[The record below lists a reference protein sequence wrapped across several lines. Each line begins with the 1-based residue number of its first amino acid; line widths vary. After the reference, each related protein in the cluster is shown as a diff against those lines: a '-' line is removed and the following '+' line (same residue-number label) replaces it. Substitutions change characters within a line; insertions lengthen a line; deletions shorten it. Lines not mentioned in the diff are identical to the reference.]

1 MPAAATQA
9 QAKTRTATYVYGII
23 PADVEVEQGTTGVG
37 DPPGEVRAVRQGDI
51 AALVSD
57 VELDRPLGRPEDL
70 VTHEE
75 LLDASA
81 ADVPVLPLRFGAV
94 VTDDD
99 AVARELLEPHH
110 DEFAQALQGLDG
122 RAEFIVKG
130 RYDESAIMRE
140 VLSENDE
147 AASLH
152 EQIKGTSE
160 DATRDARIRLGEII
174 SDAIGAKREH
184 DTRVV
189 GDALADHVE
198 ASVIREPTHEL
209 DAVSAAFLAETG
221 KAGDLEQALQGLARD
236 WDGRVELRLMG
247 PLAPYDF
254 VAARAPGQ

>member
-1 MPAAATQA
+1 MPADATEDRT
-9 QAKTRTATYVYGII
+9 KTRTATYVYGIV

-37 DPPGEVRAVRQGDI
+37 DPPGEVRAVRHGDV

-57 VELDRPLGRPEDL
+57 VEMDRPLGRPDDL

-99 AVARELLEPHH
+99 AVASELLEPHH
-110 DEFAQALQGLDG
+110 DEFARALQDLDG
-122 RAEFIVKG
+122 RAEFIVRG
-130 RYDESAIMRE
+130 RYDESAILGE

-174 SDAIGAKREH
+174 SEAIGAKREQ
-184 DTRVV
+184 DTRAV

-198 ASVIREPTHEL
+198 ASVVREPTHEL
-209 DAVSAAFLAETG
+209 DAVFTAFLAETE
-221 KAGDLEQALQGLARD
+221 KEEDLEQALQRLARD

-254 VAARAPGQ
+254 VGAPAPGE

>member
-1 MPAAATQA
+1 MPADATQA
-9 QAKTRTATYVYGII
+9 RTETQTATYVYGII

-110 DEFAQALQGLDG
+110 DEFAQALQDLDG
-122 RAEFIVKG
+122 RAEFIVRG
-130 RYDESAIMRE
+130 RYDESAILRE

-147 AASLH
+147 AAGLY

-160 DATRDARIRLGEII
+160 DATRDVRIRLGEII
-174 SDAIGAKREH
+174 SEAVGAKREL
-184 DTRVV
+184 DTRAV
-189 GDALADHVE
+189 GEALADHVE
-198 ASVIREPTHEL
+198 ASVVREPTHEL
-209 DAVSAAFLAETG
+209 DAVFTAFLADTG
-221 KAGDLEQALQGLARD
+221 KAGDLEQALGRLARD

-247 PLAPYDF
+247 PMAAYDF
-254 VAARAPGQ
+254 VGAPAPGE